1 MCDNDSKTIGK
12 KGAILMFKR
21 LIGKAVIYFLLV
33 FCGLVMVVPFL
44 WMVTTSLKSQT
55 EINRGSVGFAPI
67 ENSIYCEYNGEK
79 VKAEIVTQNEQTSII
94 NIYDE
99 SGKSFKQSYVEVP
112 NSSLTKEK
120 KIKFHFNN
128 FIEAFRKVPFGRYFL
143 NTIFVSF
150 CVLFGVLITS
160 SLAAYA
166 FARMRFK
173 GRDFIFYLFISMMMV
188 PQPIYLIPSYFLL
201 TKIGWINTYQ
211 ALIIPWIANIFSIFL
226 LRQQFKTI
234 PQELFDAAVIDG
246 CSRFGILWRIV
257 LPISKPILATTAIFS
272 IIGSWNSFMWPLVM
286 TSSEHLRVLQVGLSY
301 FAQES
306 SSQTALLMSA
316 STFSIAPLLI
326 LFLFA
331 QKQIISSFITSGLKG

>member
-1 MCDNDSKTIGK
+1 MVKKIFGK
-12 KGAILMFKR
+12 GIT
-21 LIGKAVIYFLLV
+21 YFLLII
-33 FCGLVMVVPFL
+33 CGLVMVVPFL
-44 WMVTTSLKSQT
+44 WMVSTSLKSQT
-55 EINRGSVGFAPI
+55 DINRGSVGFIPYS
-67 ENSIYCEYNGEK
+67 SITYYHNNGKKEK
-79 VKAEIVTQNEQTSII
+79 VEIVTQDRESSVI

-99 SGKSFKQSYVEVP
+99 EGKTFKQSFVKVP
-112 NSSLTKEK
+112 TSSLTTEK
-120 KIKFHFNN
+120 RIRFNFNN
-128 FIEAFRKVPFGRYFL
+128 FSEAFNKVPFGRYFL

-150 CVLFGVLITS
+150 CVLLGVLISS

-166 FARMRFK
+166 FARMQFK

-188 PQPIYLIPSYFLL
+188 PQPIYLIPSYYLL
-201 TKIGWINTYQ
+201 TKIGWINTYY

-234 PQELFDAAVIDG
+234 PQDLFDAAVIDG
-246 CSRFGILWRIV
+246 CSRFSILWRII
-257 LPISKPILATTAIFS
+257 LPISKPVLATAAIFS

-306 SSQTALLMSA
+306 SSHTALLMSA

-331 QKQIISSFITSGLKG
+331 QRQIISSFITSGLKG